1 MSRSQ
6 KFVSIARAHDQT
18 EAIRIRLLLDR
29 TQIPYQVKG
38 EMLHSLWIAGTS
50 ALGPMEFLVPSE
62 LKDQAEAALED
73 LFDLHPED
81 IPAICPACNSKTQA
95 GKLECPSCGLFLA

>member
-1 MSRSQ
+1 MSRSP

-38 EMLHSLWIAGTS
+38 ELLHSLWIAGTS

-62 LKDQAEAALED
+62 LREQAEEALKS
-73 LFDLHPED
+73 LFDLNTD
-81 IPAICPACNSKTQA
+81 IPEECPACSAKTQP
-95 GKLECPSCGLFLA
+95 GKLECPSCGLYLA